1 MTFVK
6 GQSGNPGGKPKV
18 NKEAKELA
26 RQHTAEAINRLVQ
39 IMRQQ
44 KDAKASLTAAMA
56 IIERGWGRAP
66 QSLEM
71 TGKDGGPIE
80 THKIT
85 DTEAARLIAFTL
97 RKALQEANPVMDAPV
112 EAPTTETVQ

>member
-6 GQSGNPGGKPKV
+6 GQSGNPGGKPKIS
-18 NKEAKELA
+18 KEAKELA
-26 RQHTAEAINRLVQ
+26 RQFTAESINRLAQ
-39 IMRQQ
+39 IMRQ
-44 KDAKASLTAAMA
+44 KADTKAALTAAIA
-56 IIERGWGRAP
+56 LIERGWGRAP

-97 RKALQEANPVMDAPV
+97 AKAVQEDGPTV
-112 EAPTTETVQ
+112 EAPGTETVQ